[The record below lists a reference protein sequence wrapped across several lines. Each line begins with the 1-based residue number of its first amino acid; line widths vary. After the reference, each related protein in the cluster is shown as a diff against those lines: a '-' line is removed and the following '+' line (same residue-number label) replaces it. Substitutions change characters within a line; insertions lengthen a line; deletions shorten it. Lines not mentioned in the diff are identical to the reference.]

1 LDFIDHSIE
10 ANKRT
15 DNLYHAYNLV
25 TIKNE
30 KQMSISYLS
39 EMLEGQVAVLSSGYL
54 SSKDA
59 LVVLDNLKSSKLFRK
74 DQYSYLLYPNKEL
87 PKFLVKNK
95 IPKEAV
101 AKSEILT
108 QLVSKKNL
116 QVIKMDCDGNYH
128 FNGNFN
134 NANDLKVALEHLKIQ
149 EEFKNLVEK
158 ETDTIT
164 EIFEQVFNHKAFTGR
179 SGTFYGYEGLGS
191 IYWHMVSKLQLA
203 VQECCFKAQEEKE
216 SPEIIGRL
224 LQHYYEVN
232 AGIGVHKS
240 PALYGAFPTDPYS
253 HTPAGKGAQQ
263 PGMTGQVKEDV
274 LSRFGEL
281 GVFVKKGCL
290 YFAPLLL
297 RKEEFLSEAKT
308 FHFVDVFMNQKTIE
322 LQEDSLCFTYC
333 QTPIVY
339 KIGNSNSIE
348 VTYSNGTDAIF
359 NSNKLDVQASQKL
372 FLRTGE
378 IIKIKL
384 TIDKIVLR

>member
-1 LDFIDHSIE
+1 
-10 ANKRT
+10 
-15 DNLYHAYNLV
+15 
-25 TIKNE
+25 
-30 KQMSISYLS
+30 
-39 EMLEGQVAVLSSGYL
+39 
-54 SSKDA
+54 
-59 LVVLDNLKSSKLFRK
+59 
-74 DQYSYLLYPNKEL
+74 
-87 PKFLVKNK
+87 
-95 IPKEAV
+95 
-101 AKSEILT
+101 
-108 QLVSKKNL
+108 
-116 QVIKMDCDGNYH
+116 
-128 FNGNFN
+128 
-134 NANDLKVALEHLKIQ
+134 
-149 EEFKNLVEK
+149 
-158 ETDTIT
+158 
-164 EIFEQVFNHKAFTGR
+164 
-179 SGTFYGYEGLGS
+179 
-191 IYWHMVSKLQLA
+191 

-348 VTYSNGTDAIF
+348 VTYSNGTEAIF
-359 NSNKLDVQASQKL
+359 DSNKIDVQTSQKL

-378 IIKIKL
+378 IIKIKV